1 VNKAIKILAFALL
14 VAAAVVVI
22 HHLPNFEG
30 VMRKI
35 HGG

>member
-1 VNKAIKILAFALL
+1 MHCQPFVLL